1 MRNRSVR
8 LAPLA
13 LLLIAVPLSGCIS
26 ISSTSAPRHRGD
38 VTRASSTE
46 MNQLVE
52 SNKGLEIGMPRADA
66 LDLYPGRFLSLM
78 SSAFIDNRRVEEW
91 RADAVSRDRRSR
103 FTRYLYFVDNRLV
116 EFSSSRMDYRKNR
129 PLLDQWFELEFPLG
143 QQ

>member
-1 MRNRSVR
+1 
-8 LAPLA
+8 
-13 LLLIAVPLSGCIS
+13 
-26 ISSTSAPRHRGD
+26 
-38 VTRASSTE
+38 
-46 MNQLVE
+46 
-52 SNKGLEIGMPRADA
+52 MPRADA

-78 SSAFIDNRRVEEW
+78 SSAFIDGRRVEEW

-103 FTRYLYFVDNRLV
+103 FTRYLYFVDNQLV